1 MRTEVIL
8 LLGAE
13 IDFAK
18 LYQRFGEKFYTAL
31 DKVLGQLA
39 DFPEAGPVYHGA
51 IRRIL
56 VGGFPVGV
64 FYVSD
69 FQRIMVLGLLDL
81 RRDPDRIHSEITE
94 R

>member
-1 MRTEVIL
+1 
-8 LLGAE
+8 
-13 IDFAK
+13 
-18 LYQRFGEKFYTAL
+18 
-31 DKVLGQLA
+31 
-39 DFPEAGPVYHGA
+39 
-51 IRRIL
+51 L

-81 RRDPDRIHSEITE
+81 RRDPDRIRSEITE